1 MNKEMDPL
9 VHEKVLKTV
18 KVWDQ
23 IFRPYEDLLPM
34 YFQFYAGLLRKQFPI
49 NHTYNSPYKPKDFNL
64 NRKVE
69 KKERVERQGG
79 KIEKTEKPQLSMNE
93 QEMFES
99 IRMKIILT
107 NVHYL

>member
-1 MNKEMDPL
+1 
-9 VHEKVLKTV
+9 
-18 KVWDQ
+18 
-23 IFRPYEDLLPM
+23 
-34 YFQFYAGLLRKQFPI
+34 
-49 NHTYNSPYKPKDFNL
+49 L